1 VFDITNAESF
11 RWIKERAEKLK
22 QDRRNNGVVL
32 LGNKKDLSSR
42 REVSTEEARQFSEA
56 NAWAYFEV
64 SAAELADSNE
74 DDESQEHDKVRT
86 KAFSCVTFRSRA
98 LMTRS
103 GQPSPSSSFS
113 AGTSRTRGREK
124 SQVERRRE
132 EILIVDAARRQ

>member
-1 VFDITNAESF
+1 MACVLHSFPDSFIQGTSGLLKKSSFDLLLLVFDITNAESF

-86 KAFSCVTFRSRA
+86 KAFLA
-98 LMTRS
+98 
-103 GQPSPSSSFS
+103 
-113 AGTSRTRGREK
+113 
-124 SQVERRRE
+124 
-132 EILIVDAARRQ
+132 